1 MTAAHV
7 GPVRLT
13 PEEVRMLNLPNAC
26 VVLAALAFVAAV
38 VTNFI
43 GDYFAT
49 AEGYSRASA
58 NLALLAIAIVLCF
71 RHDRP

>member
-1 MTAAHV
+1 
-7 GPVRLT
+7 
-13 PEEVRMLNLPNAC
+13 MLNLPTAC

-71 RHDRP
+71 RHDRR